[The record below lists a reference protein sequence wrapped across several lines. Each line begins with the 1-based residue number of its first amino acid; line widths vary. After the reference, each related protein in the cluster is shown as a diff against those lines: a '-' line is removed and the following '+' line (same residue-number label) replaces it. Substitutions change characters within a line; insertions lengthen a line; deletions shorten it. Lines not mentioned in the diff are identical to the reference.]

1 MMKQF
6 FLQILQYNIRKSLK
20 IQESFLIDREIRK
33 FDIVVIQ
40 KQERNINDSQSFSS
54 AHNFF
59 HLVKNS
65 SSQSRTCIY
74 VNKCLRFNQWT
85 VKTAESDICSIR
97 ILTRNTDN
105 ETQTLRLLNIYNLSS
120 LFITFTERLSTISRL
135 NELLKNDCKQ
145 LVVED
150 FNLHHSHWKEWR
162 CFTQHMMIDTLLN
175 VITNAR
181 LKLLLKSNTITCEA
195 HNQFTMID
203 LVFSSEKIQFMT
215 CKCKVWIDLH
225 QRSNHLSIVTELCL
239 QTISVQFST
248 QRLWKKM
255 NTEALSAYLQIHLS
269 LKRFL
274 DDKTMMNDRVC
285 KIIRVLQKIIEKF
298 IFLTKSS
305 NWARDFW
312 NQSCFE
318 VVMKSRWLR
327 IIWKTQDTLEAWNE
341 YLKHNDHKNKIIR
354 QMKCAHFRSQ
364 MHELSETLKLIWW
377 FAKWTRIESQLSKK
391 LSQFSSLK
399 RSDID
404 HMTTTFEK
412 KIEILQEKF
421 FLSSSQANVSDIAES
436 FIFLT
441 VSFNLRITE
450 DEVKQTI
457 RWVKADKASDAS
469 DISNKALQANLTE
482 LISVLTS
489 LFNACVTHKYHSKQ
503 FKKTQTIVLHKLKKS
518 DYIDSK
524 TYRLIALLDIMSK
537 ALKSIMIKRLSDIVK
552 THHMLSNAQMRARR
566 KWFVISTLDLL
577 INQVHTVWSCEI
589 KYVIFML
596 SLNVVEAFNQVSHV
610 KLLHMLKM
618 KRTSSYIIEWT
629 RSFLKN
635 WETSLIF
642 DEQTSDIREMNADIS
657 QRSFIS
663 SILFLFFNVSLIE
676 KCEALRIK
684 IEVLNFINDINIL
697 VYDRFTEEICRT
709 LSKAHNVCAKWVR
722 THDATFASEKY
733 ELTHF
738 TRKSRRFDMMTSI

>member
-33 FDIVVIQ
+33 FDIVIIQ
-40 KQERNINDSQSFSS
+40 KQEHNINDSQSFSS

-74 VNKCLRFNQWT
+74 VNKCLKFNQWT
-85 VKTAESDICSIR
+85 VETAESDICSIR
-97 ILTRNTDN
+97 ILTRNTDDK
-105 ETQTLRLLNIYNLSS
+105 TQTLRLLNVYNSSS
-120 LFITFTERLSTISRL
+120 LFITFTEKFLTISRL

-150 FNLHHSHWKEWR
+150 FNLHHSHWEKRR
-162 CFTQHMMIDTLLN
+162 CFTQHTTADTLLN
-175 VITNAR
+175 IITNAR
-181 LKLLLKSNTITCEA
+181 LKLLLKSDTITREA
-195 HNQFTMID
+195 HNQFTTID
-203 LVFSSEKIQFMT
+203 LVFSSEKIQFMIR
-215 CKCKVWIDLH
+215 KCEIRTDLH
-225 QRSNHLSIVTELCL
+225 QKSNHLLIVTELCL

-248 QRLWKKM
+248 WWLWKKM

-269 LKRFL
+269 LKRSL

-285 KIIRVLQKIIEKF
+285 KIIRVLQKIIEKS
-298 IFLTKSS
+298 ILLTKSS

-318 VVMKSRWLR
+318 VVMKSRRLR

-354 QMKCAHFRSQ
+354 QTKCAHFRSQ
-364 MHELSETLKLIWW
+364 MHELSETFKSIWR
-377 FAKWTRIESQLSKK
+377 FAKWARIESQLSKK

-399 RSDID
+399 RSDVD
-404 HMTTTFEK
+404 HMITTFEK
-412 KIEILQEKF
+412 KIEILREKF
-421 FLSSSQANVSDIAES
+421 FSSSSQANVSDIAES
-436 FIFLT
+436 FISLT
-441 VSFNLRITE
+441 VSFNSRITE

-457 RWVKADKASDAS
+457 RRVKADKASDAS
-469 DISNKALQANLTE
+469 DISNRALQANLAE

-503 FKKTQTIVLHKLKKS
+503 FKKTQTIVLHKSKKS

-524 TYRLIALLDIMSK
+524 MYWLIALLDIMSK
-537 ALKSIMIKRLSDIVK
+537 ALKSIMIKRLSDIVE
-552 THHMLSNAQMRARR
+552 THCMLSNAQMKARR

-577 INQVHTVWSCEI
+577 IDQVHTVWNCEI

-596 SLNVVEAFNQVSHV
+596 SLDVVEAFDQVSHV
-610 KLLHMLKM
+610 RLLHTLKM
-618 KRTSSYIIEWT
+618 KRTSSYIIKWT

-635 WETSLIF
+635 QETSLIF
-642 DEQTSDIREMNADIS
+642 DE
-657 QRSFIS
+657 
-663 SILFLFFNVSLIE
+663 
-676 KCEALRIK
+676 
-684 IEVLNFINDINIL
+684 
-697 VYDRFTEEICRT
+697 
-709 LSKAHNVCAKWVR
+709 
-722 THDATFASEKY
+722 
-733 ELTHF
+733 
-738 TRKSRRFDMMTSI
+738 